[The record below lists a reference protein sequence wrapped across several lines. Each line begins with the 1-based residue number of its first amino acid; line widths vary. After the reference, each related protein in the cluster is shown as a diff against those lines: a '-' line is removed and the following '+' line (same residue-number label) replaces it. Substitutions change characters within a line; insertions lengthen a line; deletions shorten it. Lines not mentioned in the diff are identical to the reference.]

1 MSAGFAGTSAGFAG
15 TSACFAKTSVG
26 FAKTSVGFAETSAD
40 FADPSAGL
48 AGTSAGSAET
58 SVGFA
63 ETSVGFA
70 DPSDNNP
77 IFMSVLVALITML
90 LRGEEP
96 TVEKFSAISGVGEK
110 DTEKIQRLID
120 FMSSPIHLSQ
130 KCMLFFY
137 GLSGSGKSCFAGML
151 QVVLKGICY
160 ANQDTHGK
168 GWMKEIEKGIK
179 QLKTLFICDRTNCL
193 GKQRG
198 ENVGFFTKCGMK
210 IALIMFGTSKEQ
222 CIKNA
227 TERAQIGHHPLKKD
241 DIHKA
246 HYCQQKDM
254 KDAPID
260 TDSFGKVF
268 IVPNFD
274 DENYMKVFTQIV
286 LFVIQQSEFV
296 W

>member
-1 MSAGFAGTSAGFAG
+1 MSAFT
-15 TSACFAKTSVG
+15 C
-26 FAKTSVGFAETSAD
+26 
-40 FADPSAGL
+40 DPSAGS
-48 AGTSAGSAET
+48 AGASAGSAEA
-58 SVGFA
+58 S
-63 ETSVGFA
+63 A
-70 DPSDNNP
+70 DMAGASANNP
-77 IFMSVLVALITML
+77 IFMSVLVALIKML
-90 LRGEEP
+90 LNAEEP
-96 TVEKFSAISGVGEK
+96 TIKKFSAIPGVGEK
-110 DTEKIQRLID
+110 DNNKIQRLID
-120 FMSSPIHLSQ
+120 FMSSPICLSQ
-130 KCMLFFY
+130 KMMLFFY

-179 QLKTLFICDRTNCL
+179 ELKTLFICDRTNCL
-193 GKQRG
+193 GKQRD
-198 ENVGFFTKCGMK
+198 ENVGFFTKWGMK
-210 IALIMFGTSKEQ
+210 IALIMFGTSKEK

-246 HYCQQKDM
+246 HSCQQKDM

-260 TDSFGKVF
+260 KDSFGKVF

-274 DENYMKVFTQIV
+274 DENYMKVFTEII

>member
-1 MSAGFAGTSAGFAG
+1 MSAGFADPSAGFAGASADSAGTSAGFAGTSAGFAE
-15 TSACFAKTSVG
+15 TSAGSAGAS
-26 FAKTSVGFAETSAD
+26 ASFAETSA
-40 FADPSAGL
+40 S
-48 AGTSAGSAET
+48 
-58 SVGFA
+58 FA
-63 ETSVGFA
+63 ETSA
-70 DPSDNNP
+70 NNS

-110 DTEKIQRLID
+110 DNDKIQRLID

-179 QLKTLFICDRTNCL
+179 ELKTLFICDRTNCL

-198 ENVGFFTKCGMK
+198 ENVGFFTKWGMK
-210 IALIMFGTSKEQ
+210 IALIMFGTSKEK

-241 DIHKA
+241 DIQLSA
-246 HYCQQKDM
+246 
-254 KDAPID
+254 
-260 TDSFGKVF
+260 
-268 IVPNFD
+268 
-274 DENYMKVFTQIV
+274 
-286 LFVIQQSEFV
+286 
-296 W
+296 

>member
-1 MSAGFAGTSAGFAG
+1 MSAFTCDPSAGFAEAQ
-15 TSACFAKTSVG
+15 
-26 FAKTSVGFAETSAD
+26 
-40 FADPSAGL
+40 
-48 AGTSAGSAET
+48 AGSADV
-58 SVGFA
+58 SAGM
-63 ETSVGFA
+63 A
-70 DPSDNNP
+70 DAQAGSAGASANNP

-110 DTEKIQRLID
+110 DNDKIQRLID

-179 QLKTLFICDRTNCL
+179 ELKTLFICDRTNCL
-193 GKQRG
+193 GKQRD
-198 ENVGFFTKCGMK
+198 ENIGFFTKWGMK

-222 CIKNA
+222 CIENA

-241 DIHKA
+241 DIRKA
-246 HYCQQKDM
+246 HSCQQKDM
-254 KDAPID
+254 KDDPID